1 MDWDTLGN
9 RAHVCYL
16 HAVIPSSPQFAS
28 QVIYLETKI
37 TAYGFHITCS
47 SDPWL
52 CFFLNQSVRLFEWSR
67 FQIWHFVC
75 GSERKSSNNYF
86 PHYLG
91 EVEDVVVCHSVLAVT
106 GIGKDRGVWV
116 CKLHEQVHPRCFV
129 FTETDKP
136 SADMFPW
143 CDSPSFVV
151 HFWLQ
156 PRKESLYNNCVLSFI
171 MFHLSFPCLI
181 CHALRQSTSLTTEGL
196 FSFFC
201 LLKENFVRHMQYAHE
216 KLLVLNFQLKK
227 KEP

>member
-9 RAHVCYL
+9 QAHICYL

-28 QVIYLETKI
+28 HIIYLETKI

-52 CFFLNQSVRLFEWSR
+52 CFFKPIGQIFLNEVGFKSDILCVEVR
-67 FQIWHFVC
+67 
-75 GSERKSSNNYF
+75 EREKESSNNYF
-86 PHYLG
+86 PHYFG
-91 EVEDVVVCHSVLAVT
+91 EVEDVVVCHSDLAVT

-116 CKLHEQVHPRCFV
+116 RKLHEQVHPRCFV

-136 SADMFPW
+136 SAMFPW

-196 FSFFC
+196 FSFFFSVWSKKILSVTC
-201 LLKENFVRHMQYAHE
+201 SMHMRSCWC
-216 KLLVLNFQLKK
+216 
-227 KEP
+227 